1 VLKRSPI
8 EVRLTTWDTLLHGL
22 AWLALAGLW
31 GGVLFTYPDLPEMIP
46 AHYNSLGQVDR
57 YDNRSTVFIMV
68 GIATLL
74 FGGIALLERYPH
86 ALNYPAPITE
96 ENAERQYR
104 LAIRLLRISRL
115 GISLLFAYLYYKT
128 YRVATGE
135 IAGLGPWF
143 LPACILGTTL
153 VLLVYLLSS
162 RKAQ

>member
-1 VLKRSPI
+1 MKRSPI
-8 EVRLTTWDTLLHGL
+8 DIRPTTSDTLLHGL

-31 GGVLFTYPDLPEMIP
+31 GSVLYTFSGLPEMIP
-46 AHYNSLGQVDR
+46 AHYNSLGQVNR

-86 ALNYPAPITE
+86 VLNYPTPITE

-104 LAIRLLRISRL
+104 LAIRLLRIARL
-115 GISLLFAYLYYKT
+115 GISLLFAFLYYKT
-128 YRVATGE
+128 YRVATE
-135 IAGLGPWF
+135 QTAGLGPWF
-143 LPACILGTTL
+143 LPAGILGSTL
-153 VLLVYLLSS
+153 VLLIFLYSS